1 MSLRSNLENIISLS
15 TQVND
20 KLQYSLLLSTEEEIA
35 ANITRP
41 ILLKQM
47 NRLANLYDMM
57 AEIIS
62 HLQEQA
68 EDDEDDEN

>member
-47 NRLANLYDMM
+47 NRLAYLYDMM

>member
-68 EDDEDDEN
+68 EDNNDDED